1 MPRPRHCRFVQG
13 QPQADYFKPRGIPL
27 SQLEEV
33 CLSVEG
39 LEALRLADLEG
50 LTASEA
56 AERMRIS
63 RHTFGRILAEARKT
77 VASALTRGSALR
89 ISGGHYALCEEDG
102 NGLAEQS

>member
-13 QPQADYFKPRGIPL
+13 APQADYFKPRGIPL

-63 RHTFGRILAEARKT
+63 RHTFGRILAEARKH
-77 VASALTRGSALR
+77 VALALTSGSALR
-89 ISGGHYALCEEDG
+89 ISGGHYALCDDAGDG
-102 NGLAEQS
+102 LPGKS